1 MYGLGYKY
9 DQTWSVRT
17 APILWLINTLAPSWQ
32 ILYPK
37 VLEYPSGW
45 LVPLCLYAPML
56 ILELSLSG
64 FLTVSDQG
72 SLTTIGEL
80 LNISALDPLLPTFL
94 IATLCLCILSI
105 ITYHSLVLA
114 WDVFWASW
122 QSPLLL
128 DPSAEVVLTKSLIK
142 FFLSVSEKVFCLQ
155 KLFCAL
161 CASKPHLLWG
171 LGSVAV
177 FPVIKCHCKNC
188 SFGQHCPHG
197 DSEGQ

>member
-1 MYGLGYKY
+1 
-9 DQTWSVRT
+9 
-17 APILWLINTLAPSWQ
+17 
-32 ILYPK
+32 
-37 VLEYPSGW
+37 
-45 LVPLCLYAPML
+45 ML
-56 ILELSLSG
+56 ILELSLSS

-188 SFGQHCPHG
+188 SFGQHCPHEDIRRSVG
-197 DSEGQ
+197 SAVLF